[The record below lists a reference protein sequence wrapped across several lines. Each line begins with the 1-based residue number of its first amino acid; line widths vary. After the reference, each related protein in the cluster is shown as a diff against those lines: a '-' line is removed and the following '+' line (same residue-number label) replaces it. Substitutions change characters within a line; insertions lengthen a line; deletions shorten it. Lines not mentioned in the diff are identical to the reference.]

1 MTAATVLRQGWAA
14 PAAVGAVALVGTAV
28 VAAVDPNQAGNY
40 PTCPFLATTGLWCP
54 GCGTLRAIH
63 ALTQGDLALAANM
76 NVLLLVALPLIA
88 FGWLQWMRHG
98 LGRRARPPDLPTWAG
113 PTIVAVVGI
122 FWVVRNL
129 PFGSAL
135 APLTG

>member
-1 MTAATVLRQGWAA
+1 MTAMTAIRQGWVA
-14 PAAVGAVALVGTAV
+14 PAATGAVALVGTAV

-40 PTCPFLATTGLWCP
+40 PTCPFLLTTGMWCP

-63 ALTQGDLALAANM
+63 ALTQGDLARAADM

-88 FGWLQWMRHG
+88 LGWLQWMRYG
-98 LGRRARPPDLPTWAG
+98 LGRRPRAPDLPTWAG
-113 PTIVAVVGI
+113 PAIVAAVGV

-129 PFGSAL
+129 PFASAL